1 MANTLS
7 NLYVERASSEHPL
20 ALWSLNEE
28 NDYFSIISDEERKV
42 YLFNQWE
49 VVEGEATP
57 YPSDALL
64 NTPFINSDTIK
75 FEAFSPDEATGS
87 FFAKAKFDFLPRLA
101 QGFESL
107 SFGFFAYVDSARIDT
122 VSFGYTYLDFE
133 DNEQEVVSTFPI
145 ITRGAWEQFLD
156 TFVLPPS
163 DAKNAKFIIRFTTI
177 APAEDFEGQYNVYL
191 NGIAAGHWAE
201 DFMSTSFG
209 VVPSSMPIDIALPST
224 LQVSPAFP
232 YGGSGDTAYYISSE
246 NKLRSKNFGIP
257 LVYGSSEVTKI
268 YPNNVGGVDYP
279 SLIFPGYGFL
289 NQRGKNNDYTIEMW
303 LRINSATSLTKKI
316 FGPITSEDGLYVDG
330 PFLTLRIG
338 KAYGSHFVGE
348 WYRPML
354 IHIRVVKGTAVVV
367 INGEEVISLDVAD
380 ALENLPE
387 ETLNEKNQDW
397 LGFYAYQDI
406 PLIDMDSFSIYPYG
420 IPTQVS
426 KRRFVWGQA
435 VTPPEQTNS
444 AVNAVTAFNDYA
456 FANYAA
462 NYNYPDFANWRQ
474 AFFSNVDA
482 DAKALKMPQYQ
493 LPAFRLIDRTVQ
505 DLFNELQ
512 AIEPTSD
519 SDDQLNRKYFTLG
532 LDESPEE
539 HIYFEDLK
547 ILNDR
552 LSTVYGV
559 FKTDGLDEN
568 KPLIKITNK
577 NSKDN
582 FLILI
587 NGTEITYLSDINNIK
602 TVVATKTVAANK
614 KFTVGIN
621 LKNISNKEI
630 FGIKAFFTDV
640 SFLDMYV
647 AGDAS
652 SKFNG
657 KIYKIG
663 LDAGYNNKNIENY
676 YDLDGVFLQDETTAE
691 AMYRHTANYT
701 LVPINKYGVFFADIA
716 VSGYW
721 EDYVPLSYFA
731 KYVLDSDGN
740 KRYDLDFLQFNLDF
754 PEPNS
759 QSVIEE
765 VGEWKYEDL
774 KARYRSPIIL
784 LYRDLNNKFF
794 TKWENYQDMKEDS
807 IKTIFFNTENATL
820 RSYISFQQLTDG
832 ANKNLID
839 FEEKAKPLA
848 NEVLD
853 PDTSSFDWTKT
864 AYEITT
870 GSIIYPPKTV
880 KRLVNNVEKDQ
891 PINFKN
897 LAIVYHLDFKSE
909 GIIHQPIKIKE
920 LQLASQVLE
929 RTRLT
934 PVGSKFGVP
943 VFYYNRPGFYF
954 NLKGKNPIATYKKS
968 TPHLYLNRQS
978 GWKLRGNFDINTNR
992 GLAMP
997 INRSGAQNTE
1007 VSSVQLWVR
1016 FSEKEFPGERVKIF
1030 SITHNFG
1037 VYDFYMQ
1044 GDPSLL
1050 RGEVFGIERKTG
1062 QLLKDLN
1069 YFVNGKKMIK
1079 PYIVKEEWAVLS
1091 VEFPDLLN
1099 FSGRA
1104 GILNLNGPLT
1114 YNNMSYNLA
1123 TNLERNVSVEQ
1134 RAWKGLNVLKAAK
1147 ISAAVSAG
1155 RTWYFSQTSSNIAG
1169 YKTLE
1174 LETTESKPEVVI
1186 PVSINQ
1192 SSGSVIIEEFI
1203 TEATQPNSETLP
1215 SGEYEFKF
1223 WARVDDIEAI
1233 STIKFKIYARSE
1245 DGTETELASTEEYEI
1260 NFLTDTAYSAIFEIA
1275 DEETINEEDRLVVKV
1290 FAQTNSS
1297 TNKTISFIHS
1307 ATRPSSF
1314 RTAITPGRTTYSVD
1328 NNFAVGETVNI
1339 SGINPEE
1346 YNGQAT
1352 IIKASAGKITIE
1364 KTVFAPYEDFGSESA
1379 RAEVSSW
1386 RYLKT
1391 DLDLAD
1397 SRIEPPFTW
1406 KDVRIFSQ
1414 SRSFNIDPENIYN
1427 KYTGSDRIIIDDE
1440 SNGILVKPDEFI
1452 LYSDIVW
1459 RESTKIPV

>member
-49 VVEGEATP
+49 IVEGEATP

-64 NTPFINSDTIK
+64 NTPFINSDTTK
-75 FEAFSPDEATGS
+75 FEAFAPDDETGS
-87 FFAKAKFDFLPRLA
+87 FFAKAKFDFTPRLA
-101 QGFESL
+101 SGFESL
-107 SFGFFAYVDSARIDT
+107 SFGFFAYVDSARIET

-133 DNEQEVVSTFPI
+133 NNEQEVVSTFPI
-145 ITRGAWEQFLD
+145 NVQGVWEQFLD
-156 TFVLPPS
+156 TFVMPPS
-163 DAKNAKFIIRFTTI
+163 DAQNAKFIIRFTTRTGGV
-177 APAEDFEGQYNVYL
+177 EGDYNVYL
-191 NGIAAGHWAE
+191 NGITAGHWAE

-232 YGGSGDTAYYISSE
+232 YGGSGDVAYYISSE

-289 NQRGKNNDYTIEMW
+289 NQRGKNNDYTVEMW

-316 FGPITSEDGLYVDG
+316 FGPIASEDGLYVDG
-330 PFLTLRIG
+330 AFLTLRIG

-387 ETLNEKNQDW
+387 ETLDEKNQDW
-397 LGFYAYQDI
+397 LGVYAYQDI

-435 VTPPEQTNS
+435 VPPPEQTNS

-482 DAKALKMPQYQ
+482 DARALKMPQYQ
-493 LPAFRLIDRTVQ
+493 LPAFRLVDRTVQ

-582 FLILI
+582 FLISI

-602 TVVATKTVAANK
+602 TVIATKTVAVNK

-640 SFLDMYV
+640 SFLDMYI

-652 SKFNG
+652 SKFTG
-657 KIYKIG
+657 KIYKVG
-663 LDAGYNNKNIENY
+663 LDAGYNNKNIETY
-676 YDLDGVFLQDETTAE
+676 YGLDGVFLQDETTAE
-691 AMYRHTANYT
+691 AMYKHTANYT

-774 KARYRSPIIL
+774 RARYRSPVVL

-807 IKTIFFNTENATL
+807 VKTIFFNTENATL

-853 PDTSSFDWTKT
+853 PDTSSLDWTKT

-880 KRLVNNVEKDQ
+880 RRIVNDVQEDQ

-954 NLKGKNPIATYKKS
+954 NLKAKNPIATYKKS

-997 INRSGAQNTE
+997 INRSAAQNTE

-1050 RGEVFGIERKTG
+1050 RAEVFGVEKETG
-1062 QLLKDLN
+1062 QLLTSLS

-1099 FSGRA
+1099 FSGKA

-1123 TNLERNVSVEQ
+1123 TNLERNVSIEE
-1134 RAWKGLNVLKAAK
+1134 RAWKDLEVLRTAK
-1147 ISAAVSAG
+1147 IATAVSSG
-1155 RTWYFSQTSSNIAG
+1155 RTWYFSQTPSNISG
-1169 YKTLE
+1169 YKALE
-1174 LETTESKPEVVI
+1174 LETTESKPETI
-1186 PVSINQ
+1186 ISVSINE
-1192 SSGSVIIEEFI
+1192 SSESVIIEEFI
-1203 TEATQPNSETLP
+1203 TEATQPNAEILP

-1223 WARVDDIEAI
+1223 WAKVDDIEAI
-1233 STIKFKIYARSE
+1233 STIKFEIYARSE

-1260 NFLTDTAYSAIFEIA
+1260 NFLTETAYSAIFEIPIGK
-1275 DEETINEEDRLVVKV
+1275 TINEEDRIVVKV
-1290 FAQTNSS
+1290 LAQTTSS

-1314 RTAITPGRTTYSVD
+1314 RTAITPGRTTYSVNKD
-1328 NNFAVGETVNI
+1328 FAVGETVNI
-1339 SGINPEE
+1339 SGVNPEG
-1346 YNGQAT
+1346 YNGQAVIT
-1352 IIKASAGKITIE
+1352 GVSAGKITIE
-1364 KTVFAPYEDFGSESA
+1364 KTVFAPYEQSGSEE
-1379 RAEVSSW
+1379 AEAKVSSW

-1391 DLDLAD
+1391 DLDVAD
-1397 SRIEPPFTW
+1397 NRIKPPFTW
-1406 KDVRIFSQ
+1406 KDVKIFSQ

-1440 SNGILVKPDEFI
+1440 SNGILVQPDEFV